1 MTQSGPQTVDEEFLL
16 HVEHL
21 LVDLVGARVAG
32 EERGEAGHEEVQT
45 RNG

>member
-1 MTQSGPQTVDEEFLL
+1 MTQGVAQTLTRSSCC